1 MAARVMQTD
10 DRNFLKFFEWS
21 HLILDEAHLVKNAAS
36 ARSKKIRVMAKR
48 CQRRLLLT
56 VQTPFPPCCSRC
68 KPPSPFCLPATPLS
82 VAKLSLS
89 LLAGIRNKFRRC
101 VTHRASEETASH
113 AIINITRRWS

>member
-68 KPPSPFCLPATPLS
+68 KPPSPPAAHGANPLPPS
-82 VAKLSLS
+82 VYPQ
-89 LLAGIRNKFRRC
+89 RRS
-101 VTHRASEETASH
+101 RSPS
-113 AIINITRRWS
+113 